1 MFVSKES
8 QWENEK
14 VAEKNGGIDNNKI
27 DKKKKKNGKRNKEK
41 KQNEKKLN
49 NFIFCFYVIFIFERF
64 YLYIFNSI

>member
-14 VAEKNGGIDNNKI
+14 VAEKNREIDNNKI
-27 DKKKKKNGKRNKEK
+27 ERKK

-64 YLYIFNSI
+64 YIYIFNSI